1 MTHLIHGY
9 TLGTVSVVTKHVSES
24 TLTLGS
30 IIWDVL
36 IYGIFH
42 CKLLVIL
49 VESVVTVV
57 GGDSTGSRLSGFVST
72 YFLDAFSLS
81 TDILGR
87 SALFTLR
94 MKMLW
99 VRTMEWNP
107 VTEQELAFVSKV
119 YMWMML
125 ALGSHPSPFWLPA
138 LAGPVLSVPEGHST
152 VEPQVRGQWLRGWLF
167 LPPLQYVCLAPL

>member
-1 MTHLIHGY
+1 M
-9 TLGTVSVVTKHVSES
+9 
-24 TLTLGS
+24 
-30 IIWDVL
+30 L

-94 MKMLW
+94 MKML
-99 VRTMEWNP
+99 
-107 VTEQELAFVSKV
+107 
-119 YMWMML
+119 
-125 ALGSHPSPFWLPA
+125 
-138 LAGPVLSVPEGHST
+138 
-152 VEPQVRGQWLRGWLF
+152 
-167 LPPLQYVCLAPL
+167 